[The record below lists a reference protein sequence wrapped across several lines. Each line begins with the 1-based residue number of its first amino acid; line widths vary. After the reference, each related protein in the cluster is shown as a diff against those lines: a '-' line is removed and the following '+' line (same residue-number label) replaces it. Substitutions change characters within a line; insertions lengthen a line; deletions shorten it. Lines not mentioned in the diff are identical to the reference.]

1 VSAHGTLVLPDACRR
16 RIIRHARREAPRECC
31 GFLIGRPGHVSSV
44 VEVANVALEATRYRV
59 DPREHIALRRSLRT
73 DPRGLTI
80 VGVYHSHPAAP
91 AAPSS
96 TDVAEAHYPDWAY
109 VIVGL
114 AGRRAQLRAFDLA
127 RGTVSPI
134 VLHRPAVPGASRPK
148 R

>member
-31 GFLIGRPGHVSSV
+31 GFLIGRPGHVTSV
-44 VEVANVALEATRYRV
+44 VEAANIAPGATRYRV
-59 DPREHIALRRSLRT
+59 DPREHIALRRSLRA
-73 DPRGLTI
+73 DPRGMTI
-80 VGVYHSHPAAP
+80 VGVYHSHPAGR
-91 AAPSS
+91 AAPSP

-127 RGTVSPI
+127 RGMVSSI
-134 VLHRPAVPGASRPK
+134 VLHRRSVVGALRPN